1 MFDLASGI
9 FKEGVR
15 RGIKQ
20 ARAEVREEVRA
31 EVREEMRAES
41 REAMREKNLEFF
53 KSLTEELGLSQEA
66 AVKFLK
72 LPKEEEENLLEDL
85 QAEEK
90 QKTFSGIAGYVQ
102 THKQET
108 QQSMQD
114 EKEVER

>member
-1 MFDLASGI
+1 MISLISLVKAVGEVRYA
-9 FKEGVR
+9 EG
-15 RGIKQ
+15 
-20 ARAEVREEVRA
+20 RAEGLA
-31 EVREEMRAES
+31 EVREEMQAET
-41 REAMREKNLEFF
+41 REAMREKYLALF

-90 QKTFSGIAGYVQ
+90 QKTFSGIAGYVEA
-102 THKQET
+102 HKQET

-114 EKEVER
+114 EEEVER

>member
-1 MFDLASGI
+1 MNEMFDLASGI
-9 FKEGVR
+9 LQEGIR
-15 RGIKQ
+15 RGIKK

-31 EVREEMRAES
+31 EVQEEVREETS
-41 REAMREKNLEFF
+41 RSDNLRFLRTLIDDF
-53 KSLTEELGLSQEA
+53 GCSLTE

-85 QAEEK
+85 HAEEK
-90 QKTFSGIAGYVQ
+90 QKSVGGVAGYVQ

>member
-1 MFDLASGI
+1 MISLISLVKAVGEVRYA
-9 FKEGVR
+9 EG
-15 RGIKQ
+15 
-20 ARAEVREEVRA
+20 RAEGRAEGLA
-31 EVREEMRAES
+31 EVREEMQAET
-41 REAMREKNLEFF
+41 REAMREKYLALF

-90 QKTFSGIAGYVQ
+90 QKTFSGIAGYVEA
-102 THKQET
+102 HKQET

-114 EKEVER
+114 EEEVER